1 MQERQIDLS
10 AHVERVKR
18 KARPWKS
25 IIALVLAV
33 ASAIISNAAR
43 RKSHAFFSAPDLTYQ
58 IVAAGT
64 AVLFLIFASMATY
77 GLARQARQLLE
88 PRVGTAYSAIVRY
101 AVLIV
106 GAFTTLVL
114 TLVLF
119 GVPVSQLVLGG
130 ALTTVFVS
138 IAAQQALGNVFAG
151 LVLML
156 ARPFKVG
163 DAIRLQAGALG
174 GTLEGRVTDIGIT
187 YVRVD
192 TGGGVISV
200 PNSQVLNAVVGPI
213 PPNGGNGTQAP
224 AVSGGKPGPPG
235 APEQPQPSPPGPG

>member
-1 MQERQIDLS
+1 MQERQIELS
-10 AHVERVKR
+10 AKVARVKR

-25 IIALVLAV
+25 IIALVLAI
-33 ASAIISNAAR
+33 ASAVISDRASHK
-43 RKSHAFFSAPDLTYQ
+43 KSLVVPMTDLTYQ

-88 PRVGTAYSAIVRY
+88 PSVGTAHSAIIRY
-101 AVLIV
+101 AILIV

-119 GVPVSQLVLGG
+119 GVDPSQLVLGG

-151 LVLML
+151 LVVML
-156 ARPFKVG
+156 ARPFRVG
-163 DAIRLQAGALG
+163 DAVRLRAGALG
-174 GTLEGRVTDIGIT
+174 GAIDGTVTDIGIT

-192 TGGGVISV
+192 TGGGVLSV

-213 PPNGGNGTQAP
+213 PPAEEDNSPAP
-224 AVSGGKPGPPG
+224 AVIDGRSGTPGG
-235 APEQPQPSPPGPG
+235 PEQPQPAPPGPA